1 LLLTSISLSPV
12 FILSLMPFYQR
23 EKVMSNFK
31 GFAFGILTSA
41 TFGLI
46 PLFTLPLMAK
56 GMQFDSILF
65 YRFLFAALA
74 LTGIMVTRKES
85 FHVEKR
91 EIPVLVL
98 LGFFYTA
105 SAMFLFWGYS
115 FMSAGIATTLHF
127 TYPIFVTLIM
137 LLVFREKTSWVTL
150 MAIVLAICGVARLSI
165 NEGEMKLN
173 ALGVF
178 IVLLS
183 AVGYA
188 LYITTVNKS
197 RVQKMTGRKLTFYVF
212 VVSTILFAV
221 KAGTNEGIQAIP
233 DTMSLMNLVLLAIVP
248 TVISN
253 ITLVLAVHNIGG
265 TLTAVLGAVEPI
277 TAVCVGVLV
286 FSEPF
291 TPNLAVGILLI
302 IIAVTLIILSK
313 SIQHTL
319 REIRRRLAHL
329 NLLK

>member
-1 LLLTSISLSPV
+1 
-12 FILSLMPFYQR
+12 
-23 EKVMSNFK
+23 MSNIK
-31 GFAFGILTSA
+31 GFAYGIATSA

-65 YRFLFAALA
+65 YRFLFAALT
-74 LTGIMVTRKES
+74 LTAIMTVKKES
-85 FHVEKR
+85 FRVEKR
-91 EIPVLVL
+91 DIPILIL
-98 LGFFYTA
+98 LGFFYTI
-105 SAMFLFWGYS
+105 SAMFLFWGYN

-137 LLVFREKTSWVTL
+137 LLFFREKTSWVTL
-150 MAIVLAICGVARLSI
+150 MAIVLAIVGVGRLSI
-165 NEGEMKLN
+165 GEGEMKLS

-197 RVQKMTGRKLTFYVF
+197 RVQRMSGRKLTFYVF
-212 VVSTILFAV
+212 VVSTLLFAI
-221 KAGTNEGIQAIP
+221 KAGTNQGIQAIP
-233 DTMSLMNLVLLAIVP
+233 DTMSLVNLILLAIVP

-265 TLTAVLGAVEPI
+265 TLTAVLGAMEPV
-277 TAVCVGVLV
+277 TAVAVGVLI
-286 FSEPF
+286 FAEPF
-291 TPNLAVGILLI
+291 TSNVALGILLI

-313 SIQHTL
+313 SIQKAL
-319 REIRRRLAHL
+319 REIRRALPHHL
-329 NLLK
+329 VKRK